1 MADFFSA
8 DVSHSALQNNKVY
21 SVLLPPQVITSYSW
35 NLRRKE
41 LICSFSQTT
50 SCYIKHSLQI
60 FSLSPFLSHTVI
72 LYFTFIHVFFFSNTN
87 SLCPTY
93 ITVLSTHT
101 HTHTHTHTPSFTHY
115 YSFPLS
121 QTLSLF
127 VFLYYSVW
135 HMQSHSHTHNN
146 PLL

>member
-72 LYFTFIHVFFFSNTN
+72 LYFTFMHVFFFLTQTPSALHTLP
-87 SLCPTY
+87 SCP
-93 ITVLSTHT
+93 